1 MQSHKLRIT
10 NGQRQWHNAL
20 FSVSHTHLDGYRY
33 IVYLHQSSSFT
44 SSNSSASIFRFSV
57 VLLLLL
63 ISVLH
68 FEIKCARA
76 AVNLCARSIATYCY
90 FQTFDFNMIL
100 WPTNERIWASVVVVV
115 VRVCH
120 LLTAKPQQMN
130 AQIEIIEIQMQ
141 MKLLR
146 KTKALRLPGG
156 VCVLGRSVC
165 SRYDVRRST
174 KYFLL
179 RSWCLIS
186 LE

>member
-20 FSVSHTHLDGYRY
+20 FSVSHTHSDGY

-63 ISVLH
+63 FSVLH

-76 AVNLCARSIATYCY
+76 AVNLCARSITTYCY

-100 WPTNERIWASVVVVV
+100 WPTNERIWALVVVV

-146 KTKALRLPGG
+146 KTKALRLLTGVS

-165 SRYDVRRST
+165 SSYDVRRST